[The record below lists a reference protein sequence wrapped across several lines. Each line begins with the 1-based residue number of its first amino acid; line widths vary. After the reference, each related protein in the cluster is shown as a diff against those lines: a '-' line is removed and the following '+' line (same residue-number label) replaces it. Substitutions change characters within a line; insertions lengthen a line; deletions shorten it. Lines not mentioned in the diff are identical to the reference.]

1 MTLFSPRWLSNV
13 WQSSRSAKARLYAI
27 RIPNISCGLPRVL
40 QPLSLSLLLLFAA
53 TPKLANMFVFILLIL
68 SCTIS
73 AQNTVGSTCT
83 GFTTNGLANS
93 TFLYY
98 RLYDFRNIYN
108 TRSASTQNSITS
120 KTVTNSSW
128 TNDWYIRNYP
138 RKSSGAPDI
147 PVSFTPRRVSISI
160 SPRRNE
166 NLIYG

>member
-1 MTLFSPRWLSNV
+1 MWSTSG
-13 WQSSRSAKARLYAI
+13 A
-27 RIPNISCGLPRVL
+27 PN
-40 QPLSLSLLLLFAA
+40 SLSLLLLFAA
-53 TPKLANMFVFILLIL
+53 TPKLANMFVFILVIL

-120 KTVTNSSW
+120 RTVTNSSW

-166 NLIYG
+166 HLISD